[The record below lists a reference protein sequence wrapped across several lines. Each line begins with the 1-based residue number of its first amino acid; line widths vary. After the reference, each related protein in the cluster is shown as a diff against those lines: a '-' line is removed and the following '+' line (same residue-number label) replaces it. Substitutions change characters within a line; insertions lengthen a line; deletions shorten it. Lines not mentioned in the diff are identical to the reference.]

1 MSHSS
6 GSADEACS
14 SVSNPVPGARSS
26 HAPRRFVTVIGVAV
40 DSARRDEPLPT
51 LEPESSRSEPRE
63 RVGSGVH
70 AVGATVHRAR
80 FDDEPEAF
88 AFTLSGLGEAHDGPS
103 HREAPHEIFG
113 DVLDAALA
121 LLAISSPDVG

>member
-1 MSHSS
+1 MAHSPD
-6 GSADEACS
+6 SADEACS
-14 SVSNPVPGARSS
+14 SVSPLVPGARSAR
-26 HAPRRFVTVIGVAV
+26 APRRSVTVVGVAV

-51 LEPESSRSEPRE
+51 LEPEIPRAEPSGRH
-63 RVGSGVH
+63 GSGVH

-88 AFTLSGLGEAHDGPS
+88 AYTLSGLGDA
-103 HREAPHEIFG
+103 REAPSDLAAGRETIG

-121 LLAISSPDVG
+121 LLAPSMPDAG

>member
-6 GSADEACS
+6 GSADEARS
-14 SVSNPVPGARSS
+14 SISNPVPGARSS
-26 HAPRRFVTVIGVAV
+26 HAPRRFVTVVGVAV
-40 DSARRDEPLPT
+40 DSARRDDSLPT
-51 LEPESSRSEPRE
+51 LEPDPVRPELRARP
-63 RVGSGVH
+63 GSGVH

-103 HREAPHEIFG
+103 HREAPHETFG

>member
-6 GSADEACS
+6 GSADEAGS

-40 DSARRDEPLPT
+40 DSARRDEPRPA

-80 FDDEPEAF
+80 FDEEPEAF
-88 AFTLSGLGEAHDGPS
+88 AFTLSGLGGA
-103 HREAPHEIFG
+103 REAPPDLAAGRETFG
-113 DVLDAALA
+113 DVLEAALA
-121 LLAISSPDVG
+121 LLAISSPNAG